1 MKVHTIEVNANFV
14 TEALQARFDE
24 VENLWGCPASMSL
37 WDQALD
43 MVANCGLGE
52 NVTSPSIFVDNY
64 LINGEFVS
72 KNLEAKYWLTETSFL
87 DYCEHHNLNDLQIA
101 ELKASPMFD
110 EFWNE
115 YCENNAM
122 LFNADYACLK
132 F

>member
-1 MKVHTIEVNANFV
+1 MKVYTIEVNANFV

-43 MVANCGLGE
+43 MVAECGLGE

-64 LINGEFVS
+64 LINGEFV
-72 KNLEAKYWLTETSFL
+72 NR
-87 DYCEHHNLNDLQIA
+87 NDL
-101 ELKASPMFD
+101 KG
-110 EFWNE
+110 
-115 YCENNAM
+115 CENMEIVISCDDENGDFVSDEDWDHFCHNHAIIY
-122 LFNADYACLK
+122 NSEYACLR